1 MTAADKFAVMA
12 VFVAMLYLF
21 GHVIYAITTGRF

>member
-12 VFVAMLYLF
+12 VGLAGLYLA
-21 GHVIYAITTGRF
+21 GHVIYALVMGRF